1 MSEPATEEGA
11 GLVSRELRQRY
22 AEEGYMVLESVI
34 PDDTLRMLREECSYF
49 PGYMDARFDAGLVAA
64 GALSFRGKRYFVN
77 NLYRYSSRTWQ
88 FLFGDLMAQVCRATI
103 GDEAYLFNE
112 QWVVKGGE
120 QGMNFAWHQDS
131 GYVKA
136 VDAGTSHQPCLT
148 CWCTL
153 DDVDESN
160 GTVHL
165 LPHSRGGTAGRIISH
180 ERDLETKDLIGY
192 AGDDPGIA
200 IKAPAGSV
208 VAFSSYNLHC
218 SGANS
223 TERMRRVYLP
233 QYVAA
238 PLTHSRTGER
248 FNLAVPFLNKG
259 RNVYE
264 NAADTPERW
273 GGVSPPGL
281 AA

>member
-1 MSEPATEEGA
+1 MSESATEEGA

-34 PDDTLRMLREECSYF
+34 PDDTLCMLREECSYF
-49 PGYMDARFDAGLVAA
+49 LGYMDARFDAGL
-64 GALSFRGKRYFVN
+64 
-77 NLYRYSSRTWQ
+77 
-88 FLFGDLMAQVCRATI
+88 
-103 GDEAYLFNE
+103 
-112 QWVVKGGE
+112 
-120 QGMNFAWHQDS
+120 
-131 GYVKA
+131 
-136 VDAGTSHQPCLT
+136 
-148 CWCTL
+148 
-153 DDVDESN
+153 
-160 GTVHL
+160 
-165 LPHSRGGTAGRIISH
+165 
-180 ERDLETKDLIGY
+180 
-192 AGDDPGIA
+192 A

-259 RNVYE
+259 RNVYDH
-264 NAADTPERW
+264 AADTPERW